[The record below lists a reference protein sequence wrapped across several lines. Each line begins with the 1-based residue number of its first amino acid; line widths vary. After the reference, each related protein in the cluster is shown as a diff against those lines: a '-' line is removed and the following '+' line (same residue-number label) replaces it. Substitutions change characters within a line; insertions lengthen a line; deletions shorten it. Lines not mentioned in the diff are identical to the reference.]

1 MQVLVRVPS
10 LFDIPPSDRIFNV
23 TVRSQAID
31 YDSYSLALALYPKQP
46 FSNIFSLFH
55 LHKSLSLP
63 LSIARFVSPVGLCEV
78 RSHVFPLVEAQPNM
92 ETVCYPIHPQACQP
106 RQYHSRKPACRRV
119 QVRNTFPQVLLYQPH
134 LVPHM
139 IHVTARSNHG
149 LVTRRDSQ

>member
-1 MQVLVRVPS
+1 MRVPS
-10 LFDIPPSDRIFNV
+10 LIRYSSLRSDFNV

-31 YDSYSLALALYPKQP
+31 YDSYSLAPALYPKQP

-55 LHKSLSLP
+55 LHKPLSLP

-92 ETVCYPIHPQACQP
+92 ELCYPIHPQTCQP